1 MSDNRHSLDSIVE
14 SASRLKQ
21 VYKKDLQFGD
31 VVLVFTKNSC
41 YSLRVLDDKH
51 YLVSGGWFDQKFL
64 SPMKVT
70 INGCTW
76 GGSAIKMDIVAAC
89 GLSLEFGNRVITS
102 SIEKII
108 ILKHGSLN

>member
-1 MSDNRHSLDSIVE
+1 MNNYSQSLDSIVE
-14 SASRLKQ
+14 SADHLKQ

-31 VVLVFTKNSC
+31 MVLVFTQNSR
-41 YSLRVLDDKH
+41 YTLRVLDDNH

-70 INGCTW
+70 VNGCTW
-76 GGSAIKMDIVAAC
+76 GGTAIKMDVVAAC

-102 SIEKII
+102 SIKKIVI
-108 ILKHGSLN
+108 IKHGTLN

>member
-1 MSDNRHSLDSIVE
+1 MNNYSYSLDSIVE
-14 SASRLKQ
+14 SAVHLKQ
-21 VYKKDLQFGD
+21 VYKRDLQCGD

-76 GGSAIKMDIVAAC
+76 GGTAIKMDIVAAC

-102 SIEKII
+102 SIEKIVI
-108 ILKHGSLN
+108 IKHGTMN